1 VRTCGEFR
9 GVKISGSSVEGEKH
23 DVRHVRSLHTRD
35 GKSFEI
41 WYYGNTKSQKMQSLL
56 KSLFPLTFHNGTG
69 VKLLKLKYTY
79 ETQNI
84 TNLGIK

>member
-1 VRTCGEFR
+1 MRTCGEFR

-56 KSLFPLTFHNGTG
+56 KSLFPLNIPQWNWS
-69 VKLLKLKYTY
+69 
-79 ETQNI
+79 ETTETEI
-84 TNLGIK
+84 YL